1 MQSRLIQKLLS
12 IAKNCS
18 KNGYIISTHA
28 DIIFIK
34 EEYNLTDLELCN
46 ILEHMKYK
54 GLLREFN
61 VQYSGNGTL
70 YRYWFK

>member
-1 MQSRLIQKLLS
+1 MHKLRQEILA

-28 DIIFIK
+28 DVIFLK
-34 EEYNLTDLELCN
+34 QKYDLKDLELCK
-46 ILEHMKYK
+46 ILGQMKYE
-54 GLLREFN
+54 GLLKEFSIH
-61 VQYSGNGTL
+61 YSGNGTI